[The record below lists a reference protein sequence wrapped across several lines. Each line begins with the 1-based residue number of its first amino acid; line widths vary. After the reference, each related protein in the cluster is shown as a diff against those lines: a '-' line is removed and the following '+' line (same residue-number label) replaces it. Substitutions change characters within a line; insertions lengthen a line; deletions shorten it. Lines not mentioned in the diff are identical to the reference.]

1 MLFRSQPKYVTQ
13 LEIYNGVDLAG
24 FQNIVVEYSDI
35 DAGGVVKTVPG
46 ADMRKSG
53 TGATGSVLTVFTL
66 PAPIH
71 TDSIKISS
79 ITGPVIELAEVQVRG
94 Y

>member
-1 MLFRSQPKYVTQ
+1 
-13 LEIYNGVDLAG
+13 
-24 FQNIVVEYSDI
+24 
-35 DAGGVVKTVPG
+35 
-46 ADMRKSG
+46 MRKSG